1 MALSQCLE
9 DSPGW
14 RTPKTGQD
22 VNVKELYNERH
33 RLALEELIA
42 GGVDSFMGFIKKER
56 IPNFLSDDEIR
67 RISRAAVVPKSVSLV
82 GDDSHLDQS
91 GTLDCSSVTYFP
103 EISDIEPPDL
113 EMGWP
118 AFTAGSFR
126 GVTRAVAYFQP
137 SYGEC
142 IYSCKEAARR
152 MIKNAKEVIAIVTD
166 SLTDLDIFHDL
177 QEACTCRRVP
187 VYILLD
193 QSSFPSFL
201 QMCKNLHVQLDELP
215 QMKVR
220 TITGSTYYMRS
231 GARITGKVH
240 ERFMLIDGNRVT
252 TGSYRFNWTDGKL
265 NSSNLI
271 ELSGQITEK
280 FDEEFRIL
288 YAQSL
293 PLPVNTRAPSS
304 ARNSGIYD
312 HLALKPP
319 GTPPS
324 LLARTTKPQPEC
336 LTSTPARLQTP
347 EIQQTKKDREDRDR
361 KSNPVSDTSTLG
373 EDWLEQELREEV
385 LTSDGPSGVLAMN
398 VCDRITT
405 HTQTMEVII
414 SPTLPSCHISTQTAC
429 QTADISVQTSADT
442 FPSRSNQISPGTS
455 STSSSSPSKNCPKP
469 QEVDCRTVIH
479 HNTAVP
485 QDGDLR
491 ECIRKLN
498 KERQYRYSSIR
509 SKLDHMVTLLSNKRE
524 LVDLTNLTPGLQR
537 GRKGQQEGRQVHSA
551 LDSGVMGTWP
561 RSRCLQ

>member
-1 MALSQCLE
+1 MVALQLWDESSGKYSLQCLE

-14 RTPKTGQD
+14 RTPRKEQD
-22 VNVKELYNERH
+22 SNLNELYNERH
-33 RLALEELIA
+33 RLALEELVA
-42 GGVDSFMGFIKKER
+42 GGVQSFMGFLKKER
-56 IPNFLSDDEIR
+56 MPNFLSEDEIR
-67 RISRAAVVPKSVSLV
+67 RVYRAAVVPKTISIN

-103 EISDIEPPDL
+103 EVSDIEPPVL
-113 EMGWP
+113 ENGWP
-118 AFTAGSFR
+118 AFTAGSYR

-152 MIKNAKEVIAIVTD
+152 MIRNAKEVIAIVTD
-166 SLTDLDIFHDL
+166 SMTDLDIFHDL
-177 QEACTCRRVP
+177 REACTRRRVP

-193 QSSFPSFL
+193 QSSVASFL
-201 QMCKNLHVQLDELP
+201 QMCKNLCVHLDELL

-240 ERFMLIDGNRVT
+240 ERFMLIDGNKVA

-304 ARNSGIYD
+304 ARNCSLYD
-312 HLALKPP
+312 HLVLKAP

-324 LLARTTKPQPEC
+324 YLARTTKPQAER

-347 EIQQTKKDREDRDR
+347 EIQRMNKDIKEPDR
-361 KSNPVSDTSTLG
+361 KSNPVSDSSTLG
-373 EDWLEQELREEV
+373 EDLEL
-385 LTSDGPSGVLAMN
+385 VLASA
-398 VCDRITT
+398 DPPRLPSTT
-405 HTQTMEVII
+405 VNSQTQTVDVTIV
-414 SPTLPSCHISTQTAC
+414 SCCDVSTQTTC
-429 QTADISVQTSADT
+429 HTADVSVQTCKEPQNSK
-442 FPSRSNQISPGTS
+442 PSSEHQKVDS
-455 STSSSSPSKNCPKP
+455 CPPICP
-469 QEVDCRTVIH
+469 Q
-479 HNTAVP
+479 P
-485 QDGDLR
+485 QDVNFR
-491 ECIRKLN
+491 ECFLKIT
-498 KERQYRYSSIR
+498 KERQHHYSSIR
-509 SKLDHMVTLLSNKRE
+509 SKLDHMVTLLSHKRE
-524 LVDLTNLTPGLQR
+524 LVDLTNLPLRPGLNR
-537 GRKGQQEGRQVHSA
+537 GRKAQQEARQPNTNI
-551 LDSGVMGTWP
+551 DSGIMGTWP
-561 RSRCLQ
+561 KSRGLQ